1 MAELGRSFGHAGAET
16 DAHPALSGQVETTTD
31 GWSPPNRASDRLWK
45 VTAKSDGLVEVLSA
59 RGEVPPRMLLL
70 ADFLSEWREDFG
82 VGGGLVD
89 QPFQTRHMD
98 GMVRCYVSGDRV
110 VGFGHQLVRALADRE
125 DGPAGPR
132 LYSGPEDDRFQS
144 LRVSMEGD
152 WTPAMARVLE
162 IEMADLPIIWDAD
175 FLFGPKTRDGHDTS
189 VLCEIN
195 VSSVFPI
202 PDEASDALAET
213 LIGRLETARRHRSL

>member
-1 MAELGRSFGHAGAET
+1 M
-16 DAHPALSGQVETTTD
+16 
-31 GWSPPNRASDRLWK
+31 
-45 VTAKSDGLVEVLSA
+45 
-59 RGEVPPRMLLL
+59 
-70 ADFLSEWREDFG
+70 
-82 VGGGLVD
+82 GGGLVD

-98 GMVRCYVSGDRV
+98 GMVRCYMSGDRV

-175 FLFGPKTRDGHDTS
+175 FLFGQKTRDGYDTF

-195 VSSVFPI
+195 VSSVFPL

-213 LIGRLETARRHRSL
+213 LIGRLETARRHSSF